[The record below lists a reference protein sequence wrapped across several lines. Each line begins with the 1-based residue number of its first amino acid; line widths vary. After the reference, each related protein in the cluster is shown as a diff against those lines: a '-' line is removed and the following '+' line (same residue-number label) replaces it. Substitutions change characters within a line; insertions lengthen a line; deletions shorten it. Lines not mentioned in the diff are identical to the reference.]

1 MSREESLVSRLKGL
15 FKDFEGTCKD
25 LSYADQEYM
34 WNTIFQD
41 PYEEIMQELER
52 L

>member
-1 MSREESLVSRLKGL
+1 MSREMYLTKRLEGL
-15 FKDFEGTCKD
+15 FKDFNGSSKG
-25 LSYADQEYM
+25 LSYEDQENL
-34 WNTIFQD
+34 WNAEYQD

>member
-1 MSREESLVSRLKGL
+1 MSREQYLTKRLEGL

-25 LSYADQEYM
+25 LSYKEQEDM
-34 WNTIFQD
+34 WNDMFQA
-41 PYEEIMQELER
+41 PYEEIMQELEK